1 MLVTRGEASA
11 CCQED
16 VPLVLPGSLYKKRH
30 GSTVAGDLNSN
41 ALAFPSSPGS
51 AHGSVISRLAAKALI
66 LEQIFRASSRDQL
79 IAIPSPLVL
88 LLTILTLQQP
98 SAPGQADG

>member
-16 VPLVLPGSLYKKRH
+16 GPLVGQDLFTKKRH

-41 ALAFPSSPGS
+41 ALAFPSS
-51 AHGSVISRLAAKALI
+51 
-66 LEQIFRASSRDQL
+66 
-79 IAIPSPLVL
+79 
-88 LLTILTLQQP
+88 
-98 SAPGQADG
+98 